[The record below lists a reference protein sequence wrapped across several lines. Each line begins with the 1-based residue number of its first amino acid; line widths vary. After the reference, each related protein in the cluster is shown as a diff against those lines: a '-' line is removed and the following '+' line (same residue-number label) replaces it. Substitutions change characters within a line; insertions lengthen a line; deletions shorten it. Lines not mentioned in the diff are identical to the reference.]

1 MPVADVVEAETVTE
15 TDTVTPDRVSI
26 YTQTY
31 DLTGGNYTYFKMH
44 NDKAGVAYVDSIEI
58 TYEK

>member
-1 MPVADVVEAETVTE
+1 MVEAETVTE